1 MKAADRFANP
11 TTAPNQLWQTDFT
24 YLKVIGWG
32 WFYLSTVLDDFSR
45 YILAWKLCTTM
56 AATDVSDTLQAA
68 LQASG
73 LDQVKVPH
81 RPRLLSDNGPSYLSS
96 ELGQWLENKGIKHI
110 RGRAYHP
117 MTQGKIERYHRS
129 MKNRILLENY
139 YLPGQLEQSIGE
151 FVEHYNNRRY
161 HESLDNLTPAD
172 VYFGRAPAILKRRET
187 IKRKTIEQRRRLH
200 QQAIA
205 A

>member
-1 MKAADRFANP
+1 MTSRATSWPGSCAPPCRQP
-11 TTAPNQLWQTDFT
+11 TCPIRC
-24 YLKVIGWG
+24 KV
-32 WFYLSTVLDDFSR
+32 
-45 YILAWKLCTTM
+45 
-56 AATDVSDTLQAA
+56 A
-68 LQASG
+68 LQGSG
-73 LDQVKVPH
+73 LNQVKVLH

-96 ELGQWLENKGIKHI
+96 ELGQWLEDNGIRHI
-110 RGRAYHP
+110 RGRPYHP

-129 MKNRILLENY
+129 MKNRILLDNY
-139 YLPGQLEQSIGE
+139 YLPGQLEQRIEE
-151 FVEHYNNRRY
+151 FVRYYNNYRY

-172 VYFGRAPAILKRRET
+172 VYFGRGQAILERREK

>member
-1 MKAADRFANP
+1 MQQAPAAADRFANP

-24 YLKVIGWG
+24 YFKVIGWG

-56 AATDVSDTLQAA
+56 AATDVSDTLHAA

-73 LDQVKVPH
+73 LDQVKILR

-96 ELGQWLENKGIKHI
+96 ELAEWLGNNGIKHI

-117 MTQGKIERYHRS
+117 MTHGKIDPLVPETFAMVDGGWR
-129 MKNRILLENY
+129 
-139 YLPGQLEQSIGE
+139 GQMAPSKPCP
-151 FVEHYNNRRY
+151 RPARAA
-161 HESLDNLTPAD
+161 SLS
-172 VYFGRAPAILKRRET
+172 
-187 IKRKTIEQRRRLH
+187 H
-200 QQAIA
+200 WQALVTS
-205 A
+205 